1 MLILDYEREFIAP
14 KSGDSNLKNKYVN
27 I

>member
-14 KSGDSNLKNKYVN
+14 KSGDSNLKNIYT
-27 I
+27 